1 MNSVIENRSIHCF
14 WGKSK
19 NILCR
24 STEYQYFPMKTLTP
38 QCVCK
43 VFSIGIETGISV
55 SVVTEADILYCYHET
70 LCQKYFCPIVN
81 LFFCSCSKLI
91 EILSDKES

>member
-1 MNSVIENRSIHCF
+1 MNSIIGNRSMHCF
-14 WGKSK
+14 LGKVK

-43 VFSIGIETGISV
+43 VFCLLGLKQEY
-55 SVVTEADILYCYHET
+55 L
-70 LCQKYFCPIVN
+70 
-81 LFFCSCSKLI
+81 
-91 EILSDKES
+91 